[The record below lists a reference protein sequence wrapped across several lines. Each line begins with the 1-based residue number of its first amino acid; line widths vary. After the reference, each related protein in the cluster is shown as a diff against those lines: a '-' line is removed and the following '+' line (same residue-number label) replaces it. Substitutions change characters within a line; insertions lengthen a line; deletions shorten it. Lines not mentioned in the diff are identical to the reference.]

1 SVDQVKLSL
10 SNSNADLSKPISKL
24 TDCVDKFKII
34 IDSCDGDNSVNNPH
48 NYKFG
53 GSYTSD
59 GWEYKLEPQAL
70 KPTENSCDITYQ
82 LVANLF
88 EIRGKNFPDGKL
100 GANGEGLKKEI
111 EGCGAL
117 TFWEFFWT
125 PNDVKYQWFASG
137 NLPFGTKSCVGSA
150 TQSAGYSEQTKIAVR
165 KSRVTALLR
174 ALTHIFTIGFAI
186 WEIELNWNKYFVGYT
201 IYNQAY
207 YQIDAKIQEIA
218 IVASLSAVNFTYV
231 RYELMIGDGIPF
243 GALFSG
249 LQQYLYVMSE
259 PSWVG
264 MVGHVSLRRL
274 ISGSPSFVPKGYES
288 YTPIGTTRRSAIGDA
303 LSTEG
308 QLWENSMVNIL
319 TKGHGNVLQ
328 RHNAVHSIKEGYFQ
342 PYTTG
347 WCALD
352 AIYGPEDAS
361 SISFPAPAGV
371 RQGTLISVQINESIL
386 HGGPSTVCPGV
397 TKDQIFGAPGSLEE
411 FWLKWV
417 DLPQDPFNGSAIG
430 AVILPPRSP
439 ANLTQDIMVC
449 TLGAGWGSS
458 IVNHSSVDDASYLRS
473 VITLSNAG
481 FTTRDLVQTVIAPLV
496 QAPPI
501 EDTNIASAF
510 FLPYFPQQLVKV
522 TEGWAGFLNHVVVG
536 LNKTIIDILISDNP
550 KTIERMI
557 PRAQSVLGL
566 LLANGLSTIGA
577 TATLQG
583 DIMPVEKHEY
593 YETIDRGYWFPG
605 KGDMFTVDLEETK
618 DWVELR
624 VHSPL
629 SGYAYN
635 LHSVSSTCWDSI
647 GEVMAL
653 AMNSTPTTLLRNTC
667 AGIVELDVFKI
678 PVRVLAFRDVDGEVE
693 HLELVFGN
701 MDNNDK
707 ETKGTVIKPNR
718 VYGTLPRGVEKT
730 KKEWEYGLSEHGKRL
745 LVWCYRAFLL
755 VITAIC
761 L

>member
-1 SVDQVKLSL
+1 MV
-10 SNSNADLSKPISKL
+10 
-24 TDCVDKFKII
+24 
-34 IDSCDGDNSVNNPH
+34 
-48 NYKFG
+48 
-53 GSYTSD
+53 
-59 GWEYKLEPQAL
+59 
-70 KPTENSCDITYQ
+70 
-82 LVANLF
+82 
-88 EIRGKNFPDGKL
+88 GK
-100 GANGEGLKKEI
+100 
-111 EGCGAL
+111 
-117 TFWEFFWT
+117 
-125 PNDVKYQWFASG
+125 
-137 NLPFGTKSCVGSA
+137 
-150 TQSAGYSEQTKIAVR
+150 GYSEQTKTAVR

-174 ALTHIFTIGFAI
+174 ALTHIFPIGFAM

-207 YQIDAKIQEIA
+207 YQIGAKIQEIA
-218 IVASLSAVNFTYV
+218 IVALLSAVNFTYV
-231 RYELMIGDGIPF
+231 RYELMIGD
-243 GALFSG
+243 
-249 LQQYLYVMSE
+249 
-259 PSWVG
+259 
-264 MVGHVSLRRL
+264 
-274 ISGSPSFVPKGYES
+274 
-288 YTPIGTTRRSAIGDA
+288 
-303 LSTEG
+303 
-308 QLWENSMVNIL
+308 
-319 TKGHGNVLQ
+319 
-328 RHNAVHSIKEGYFQ
+328 
-342 PYTTG
+342 
-347 WCALD
+347 
-352 AIYGPEDAS
+352 
-361 SISFPAPAGV
+361 APAGV
-371 RQGTLISVQINESIL
+371 RQGTLKSVQINESIL
-386 HGGPSTVCPGV
+386 HGGPSMVCPGV

-501 EDTNIASAF
+501 EDTNTASAF
-510 FLPYFPQQLVKV
+510 FLPYFPEKFVKV
-522 TEGWAGFLNHVVVG
+522 TEAWAEFLNPVVVD
-536 LNKTIIDILISDNP
+536 LNKTIIDILMLDNP
-550 KTIERMI
+550 KTIERRI
-557 PRAQSVLGL
+557 PRAQSVLKL

-593 YETIDRGYWFPG
+593 YETIDRGYWFSG
-605 KGDMFTVDLEETK
+605 TGDMFTVALEEC
-618 DWVELR
+618 
-624 VHSPL
+624 
-629 SGYAYN
+629 
-635 LHSVSSTCWDSI
+635 VSSACWDSI

-667 AGIVELDVFKI
+667 AGIMELDVFKI

-730 KKEWEYGLSEHGKRL
+730 KKEWEYGLGEHGKRL